1 MRLLGTP
8 SSLESG
14 EIRSL
19 AASLNSKINLE
30 AARVEAARVEAARVE
45 AARVEAEKEAE
56 KEAEAADALASL
68 LTEIENNERK
78 KHEALDEVIRLSEE
92 LTRLSERARET
103 EARAKRLVDIF
114 ASFYIR

>member
-19 AASLNSKINLE
+19 AASLNSKINL
-30 AARVEAARVEAARVE
+30 EAARVE